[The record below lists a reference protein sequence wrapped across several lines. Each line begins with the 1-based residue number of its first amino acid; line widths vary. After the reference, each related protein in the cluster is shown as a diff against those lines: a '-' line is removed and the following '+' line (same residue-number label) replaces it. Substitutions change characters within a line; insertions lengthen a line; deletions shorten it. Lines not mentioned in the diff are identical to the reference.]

1 MNEWLKVMLEEL
13 ERKRAEARDAR
24 DEQARRAQ
32 ADGGSGRG
40 DAADGTG
47 RSDGTIDDSPSRR

>member
-24 DEQARRAQ
+24 DEQVRREHAP
-32 ADGGSGRG
+32 DGSAGGHDAGDDDGST
-40 DAADGTG
+40 DGAT
-47 RSDGTIDDSPSRR
+47 D

>member
-24 DEQARRAQ
+24 DEQVRREQ
-32 ADGGSGRG
+32 AAG
-40 DAADGTG
+40 DAADRAGP
-47 RSDGTIDDSPSRR
+47 SDGTADDPPSRR